1 MRICLILLHLNARL
15 VFKNTGR
22 FISMRENMSGF
33 GSISIRYK
41 LIFLCVFPALVAA
54 GSVLLAG
61 WTMTK
66 QNNELNQ
73 AIVESEARQ
82 TRANSTLIA
91 LLQLQRDLQAL
102 IAADAKPDIRANAIA
117 TIQSL
122 LHH

>member
-1 MRICLILLHLNARL
+1 
-15 VFKNTGR
+15 
-22 FISMRENMSGF
+22 MREGMSGF

-122 LHH
+122 LHHWWAIASLQVMHHQLKIRA

>member
-1 MRICLILLHLNARL
+1 MRICLILIHQNARL

-117 TIQSL
+117 TI
-122 LHH
+122 

>member
-1 MRICLILLHLNARL
+1 
-15 VFKNTGR
+15 
-22 FISMRENMSGF
+22 MSGF

-91 LLQLQRDLQAL
+91 LLQLQRDLQ
-102 IAADAKPDIRANAIA
+102 
-117 TIQSL
+117 
-122 LHH
+122 